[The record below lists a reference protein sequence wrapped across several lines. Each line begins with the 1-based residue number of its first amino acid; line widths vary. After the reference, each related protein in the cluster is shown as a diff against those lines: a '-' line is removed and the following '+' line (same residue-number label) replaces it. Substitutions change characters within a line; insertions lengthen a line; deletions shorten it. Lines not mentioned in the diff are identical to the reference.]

1 MLLKLSTPCQLD
13 RKIFIWAR
21 PYAVELAIF
30 LKLVKK
36 SSYKKTKK
44 KQDFGATCGRAL
56 RVSFC
61 LLSAK
66 RVLEEFFCRVKAVR
80 RLKT

>member
-36 SSYKKTKK
+36 SSYKKKQK
-44 KQDFGATCGRAL
+44 KQDLGATCGRAL

-61 LLSAK
+61 FLSVE
-66 RVLEEFFCRVKAVR
+66 RGLGVFFVE
-80 RLKT
+80 

>member
-1 MLLKLSTPCQLD
+1 MRDPMSPKLHQACRLD

-36 SSYKKTKK
+36 SSYKKKIW
-44 KQDFGATCGRAL
+44 GARP
-56 RVSFC
+56 
-61 LLSAK
+61 
-66 RVLEEFFCRVKAVR
+66 AVA
-80 RLKT
+80 

>member
-1 MLLKLSTPCQLD
+1 MRDPMSPKLHQACRLD

-36 SSYKKTKK
+36 SSYKKK
-44 KQDFGATCGRAL
+44 KQDLGATCGRAL

-61 LLSAK
+61 FLSVE
-66 RVLEEFFCRVKAVR
+66 RGLGVFFVE
-80 RLKT
+80 